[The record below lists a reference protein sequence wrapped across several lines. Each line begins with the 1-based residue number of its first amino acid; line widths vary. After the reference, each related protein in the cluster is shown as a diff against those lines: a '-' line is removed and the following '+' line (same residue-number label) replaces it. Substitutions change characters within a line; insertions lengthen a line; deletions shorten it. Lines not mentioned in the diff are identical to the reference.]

1 MFLPAGSTPSL
12 MGFAT
17 RTPSYARSGGA
28 NTLRANSS
36 CDPAALPTAG
46 ARSMLVRIPADE
58 AVPVRH
64 LHFRQ
69 GLGVHRLV
77 VADDLVAGE
86 NIGGQRIDLVAGQRL
101 RLRPWH
107 RAPGEV
113 EDRGGVRYIER
124 HGPFRFAGGVGER
137 RVAAAFTVLAV
148 AGFAFLRV
156 DGGALCGRA
165 AARRQALAVRAAAH
179 LPQGATSLAQR
190 RPQPGRTGGA

>member
-36 CDPAALPTAG
+36 CDPAALQTAG
-46 ARSMLVRIPADE
+46 ALSMFIRIPADE

-77 VADDLVAGE
+77 IADDLVAGE

-107 RAPGEV
+107 RAPCEV
-113 EDRGGVRYIER
+113 EDRGCGRYVER
-124 HGPFRFAGGVGER
+124 HGPFRLAGGVGWR
-137 RVAAAFTVLAV
+137 LVSAPLNLLAV
-148 AGFAFLRV
+148 AGVAFLLV
-156 DGGALCGRA
+156 AYE
-165 AARRQALAVRAAAH
+165 
-179 LPQGATSLAQR
+179 P
-190 RPQPGRTGGA
+190 P